1 MNERIDIAPILQ
13 GRINKTDLIGPE
25 AHIFQ
30 VIYYE
35 NLGSGVMFS
44 VSTHNYLLQLGMNDD
59 AVFLIRNNVKV
70 AAALAPPD
78 NRTGPFLVEVVWSPT
93 ELTIMVGDRS
103 GPSRRNSVQTPPTF
117 PPHSLHEWAR
127 RQSLIPTVTYE
138 SPVKVYE
145 AVIDQLQQ
153 LKKRLLTL
161 MQSMDSG
168 TFNITAT
175 RSYYENQR
183 KRQTFT
189 RKSGCYFTIL
199 NCSKTCKWSQ
209 STRLEAAD

>member
-35 NLGSGVMFS
+35 NPGSGVMFS

-70 AAALAPPD
+70 AAALASPD

-103 GPSRRNSVQTPPTF
+103 GPSRRNSVQHHQRFRHTVCMNGQDDS
-117 PPHSLHEWAR
+117 HSF
-127 RQSLIPTVTYE
+127 RQSLMRV
-138 SPVKVYE
+138 
-145 AVIDQLQQ
+145 L
-153 LKKRLLTL
+153 LKCTK
-161 MQSMDSG
+161 Q
-168 TFNITAT
+168 
-175 RSYYENQR
+175 
-183 KRQTFT
+183 
-189 RKSGCYFTIL
+189 
-199 NCSKTCKWSQ
+199 
-209 STRLEAAD
+209 